1 MSRRAGYLLAAAIL
15 IGSIGAAGLLVAQR
29 PELSLRPS
37 DARIPVALTE
47 PVQAGVGPIPVRGF
61 GTVRPREEIDVSAEV
76 GGRVVWVAPAFVRGG
91 RIGRGDVLFR
101 LDDADHR
108 HRIARAEAQIAE
120 QQVELLRAE
129 EEARIARSQYERFR
143 SRSGAPP
150 AEEAGPLAFW
160 EPQIAA
166 ARAGVERA
174 RIALEEARL
183 GLSRT
188 EVRAPFTGL
197 VRTESIGA
205 GEFVEAGRAVGRIYA
220 SDVFEVVVPLAD
232 AEAALVPGL
241 WAAGAGGAHRRIA
254 AAITIDYGGLQF
266 TWDGHVDRVDPT
278 LDERTRAVDVI
289 VHVAEPLAAGVY
301 SSGGSG
307 DPAADVTGSPPLQVG
322 WLVEVRLA
330 GASPAEHF
338 TVRRAA
344 LRPGDEVWVVRDDNL
359 RIVPVRVVQADDD
372 VVHVTG
378 GLRAG
383 DAAVVDGIEVAVDGM
398 AVQSAAVGNAIHL
411 PSEN

>member
-1 MSRRAGYLLAAAIL
+1 MSRRVGYLLAAAIL
-15 IGSIGAAGLLVAQR
+15 IGSIGAAGLLIAQR
-29 PELSLRPS
+29 PELSLRAPNVH
-37 DARIPVALTE
+37 IPVALTE

-61 GTVRPREEIDVSAEV
+61 GTVRPREEVDVAAEV

-143 SRSGAPP
+143 SRRSAPP
-150 AEEAGPLAFW
+150 AEEPGPLAFW

-205 GEFVEAGRAVGRIYA
+205 GQFVEAGRAVGRIYA

-241 WAAGAGGAHRRIA
+241 WAARAGGADGRIA
-254 AAITIDYGGLQF
+254 AAIVIDYGGLRF

-278 LDERTRAVDVI
+278 LDEQTRAVDII
-289 VHVAEPLAAGVY
+289 VHVADPMAAGVY
-301 SSGGSG
+301 AGGGSA
-307 DPAADVTGSPPLQVG
+307 DPVRGRDEFPAPAGGEVGRSPVRRRHPGRVLHGAARGAPARRRGVG
-322 WLVEVRLA
+322 GPRRQSAHRA
-330 GASPAEHF
+330 GARGAG
-338 TVRRAA
+338 RR
-344 LRPGDEVWVVRDDNL
+344 
-359 RIVPVRVVQADDD
+359 
-372 VVHVTG
+372 
-378 GLRAG
+378 
-383 DAAVVDGIEVAVDGM
+383 
-398 AVQSAAVGNAIHL
+398 
-411 PSEN
+411 

>member
-15 IGSIGAAGLLVAQR
+15 GGSIGAAGLLIAQR
-29 PELSLRPS
+29 PTPSLRPP
-37 DARIPVALTE
+37 DVRIPVALTE
-47 PVQAGVGPIPVRGF
+47 PVQAGVGPLPVRGF
-61 GTVRPREEIDVSAEV
+61 GTVRPREEVDVAAEV

-91 RIGRGDVLFR
+91 RVGRGDVLFR

-143 SRSGAPP
+143 SRRSAPP
-150 AEEAGPLAFW
+150 AEEAGPLALW

-183 GLSRT
+183 GLART
-188 EVRAPFTGL
+188 EVRAPFAGL

-205 GEFVEAGRAVGRIYA
+205 GQFVEAGRAVGRLYA
-220 SDVFEVVVPLAD
+220 SDVFEVVVPLAG

-241 WAAGAGGAHRRIA
+241 WAAGTGGAERRIA
-254 AAITIDYGGLQF
+254 AAIAIDYGGLRF
-266 TWDGHVDRVDPT
+266 TWEGHVDRVDPT
-278 LDERTRAVDVI
+278 LDEQTRAVDII
-289 VHVAEPLAAGVY
+289 VHVADPLAAGEQAA
-301 SSGGSG
+301 GGPA
-307 DPAADVTGSPPLQVG
+307 DPAADVTNSPPLQVG
-322 WLVEVRLA
+322 RVVEVQFA
-330 GASPAEHF
+330 GATPGEYF

-378 GLRAG
+378 ALRAG
-383 DAAVVDGIEVAVDGM
+383 EPTVVDGIEVAVDGM
-398 AVQSAAVGNAIHL
+398 AVRSAAVDDR
-411 PSEN
+411 

>member
-1 MSRRAGYLLAAAIL
+1 MSRRVGCLLAAAIL
-15 IGSIGAAGLLVAQR
+15 IGSIGAAGLLIAQR
-29 PELSLRPS
+29 PELSLRPP
-37 DARIPVALTE
+37 DVRVPVALTA
-47 PVQAGVGPIPVRGF
+47 PVRAGVGPLPVRGF
-61 GTVRPREEIDVSAEV
+61 GTVRPREEVDVAAEV

-101 LDDADHR
+101 LDGADHR

-120 QQVELLRAE
+120 QQLELLRAE

-143 SRSGAPP
+143 SRRSAPP
-150 AEEAGPLAFW
+150 AGEAGPLALW
-160 EPQIAA
+160 EPQITA
-166 ARAGVERA
+166 ARAGLERA

-205 GEFVEAGRAVGRIYA
+205 GQFVEAGRAVGRIYA

-241 WAAGAGGAHRRIA
+241 WAAGTGGADRRIA
-254 AAITIDYGGLQF
+254 AAITVDYGGLQF

-278 LDERTRAVDVI
+278 LDERTRAVDII
-289 VHVAEPLAAGVY
+289 VHVADPLAAGVN
-301 SSGGSG
+301 
-307 DPAADVTGSPPLQVG
+307 SPPLQVG
-322 WLVEVRLA
+322 RLVEVQLA
-330 GASPAEHF
+330 GATPAEHF

-344 LRPGDEVWVVRDDNL
+344 LRPGDEVWVVRDERL
-359 RIVPVRVVQADDD
+359 RIVPVRVVQAADD

-383 DAAVVDGIEVAVDGM
+383 EAAVVDGIEVAVDGM
-398 AVQSAAVGNAIHL
+398 AVQSAAVDNR
-411 PSEN
+411 

>member
-15 IGSIGAAGLLVAQR
+15 IGSIGAAGLLIAQR
-29 PELSLRPS
+29 PGLSLRPP
-37 DARIPVALTE
+37 DVRIPVALTE

-61 GTVRPREEIDVSAEV
+61 GTVRPREEVDVAAEV

-143 SRSGAPP
+143 SRESAPP

-160 EPQIAA
+160 EPQVAA

-205 GEFVEAGRAVGRIYA
+205 GQFVEAGRAVGRIYA

-241 WAAGAGGAHRRIA
+241 WAAGAGGADRRIA
-254 AAITIDYGGLQF
+254 AAIEIDYDGLRF
-266 TWDGHVDRVDPT
+266 AWDGHVDRVDPT

-289 VHVAEPLAAGVY
+289 VHVADPLAAGAY
-301 SSGGSG
+301 AGGGSA
-307 DPAADVTGSPPLQVG
+307 DPAADATNAPPLQVG
-322 WLVEVRLA
+322 RLVEVRLA
-330 GASPAEHF
+330 GAAPAEYF

-344 LRPGDEVWVVRDDNL
+344 LRPGDEVWVVRGGDL

-378 GLRAG
+378 ALRAG
-383 DAAVVDGIEVAVDGM
+383 EPAVVDGLEVAVDGM
-398 AVQSAAVGNAIHL
+398 AVQSAAVDDR
-411 PSEN
+411 

>member
-1 MSRRAGYLLAAAIL
+1 MSRRVGYLLAVAIL
-15 IGSIGAAGLLVAQR
+15 VGSIGAAGLLIAQR
-29 PELSLRPS
+29 PALSLRPP
-37 DARIPVALTE
+37 DVRLPVALTE
-47 PVQAGVGPIPVRGF
+47 PVQAGVGPLPVRGF
-61 GTVRPREEIDVSAEV
+61 GTVRPREEVDVAAEV
-76 GGRVVWVAPAFVRGG
+76 GGRVVWVAPAFVSGG
-91 RIGRGDVLFR
+91 RVGRGDVLFR

-129 EEARIARSQYERFR
+129 EEARIARGQYERFR
-143 SRSGAPP
+143 SRTSAP
-150 AEEAGPLAFW
+150 AAGEAGPLALW

-166 ARAGVERA
+166 ARAGAERA

-205 GEFVEAGRAVGRIYA
+205 GQFVEAGRAVGRIYA

-241 WAAGAGGAHRRIA
+241 WARGAGGADRRIA
-254 AAITIDYGGLQF
+254 AAIAVDYGGLQL

-278 LDERTRAVDVI
+278 LDEQTRTVDVI
-289 VHVAEPLAAGVY
+289 VHVADPLAAG
-301 SSGGSG
+301 
-307 DPAADVTGSPPLQVG
+307 ANSPPLQVG
-322 WLVEVRLA
+322 RVVEVRFA
-330 GASPAEHF
+330 GAAPAEHF

-344 LRPGDEVWVVRDDNL
+344 LRPGDEVWVVRDDTL

-372 VVHVTG
+372 LVHVTG
-378 GLRAG
+378 ALRAG
-383 DAAVVDGIEVAVDGM
+383 EPAVVDGIEVAVDGM
-398 AVQSAAVGNAIHL
+398 AVQSAAVDNR
-411 PSEN
+411 

>member
-1 MSRRAGYLLAAAIL
+1 MSRRVGYLLAAAIL
-15 IGSIGAAGLLVAQR
+15 IGSIGAAGLLIAQR
-29 PELSLRPS
+29 PALSLTPP
-37 DARIPVALTE
+37 DVRIPVALTE
-47 PVQAGVGPIPVRGF
+47 PVRAGVGPIPVRGF
-61 GTVRPREEIDVSAEV
+61 GTVRPREEVDVAAEV

-143 SRSGAPP
+143 SRRSAPP

-160 EPQIAA
+160 APQIAA
-166 ARAGVERA
+166 ARARVERA

-205 GEFVEAGRAVGRIYA
+205 GQFVEAGRAVGRIYA

-241 WAAGAGGAHRRIA
+241 WAAGAGGAARRIA
-254 AAITIDYGGLQF
+254 AAITIDYGGLRF

-278 LDERTRAVDVI
+278 LDERTRAADVI
-289 VHVAEPLAAGVY
+289 VHVADPLAAGVN
-301 SSGGSG
+301 
-307 DPAADVTGSPPLQVG
+307 SPPLQVG
-322 WLVEVRLA
+322 RLVEVRFA
-330 GASPAEHF
+330 GATPAGHF

-344 LRPGDEVWVVRDDNL
+344 LRPGDEVWVVRDGRL
-359 RIVPVRVVQADDD
+359 RIVPVRMVQADDD

-378 GLRAG
+378 ALQAG
-383 DAAVVDGIEVAVDGM
+383 EPAVVDGIEVAVDGM
-398 AVQSAAVGNAIHL
+398 AVQSAAVDNR
-411 PSEN
+411 

>member
-1 MSRRAGYLLAAAIL
+1 MRRRVGYLLATAIL
-15 IGSIGAAGLLVAQR
+15 AGSIGAAGFLVAQR
-29 PELSLRPS
+29 PALSLRPP
-37 DARIPVALTE
+37 DVRIPVALTE

-61 GTVRPREEIDVSAEV
+61 GTVRPREEVDVAAEV
-76 GGRVVWVAPAFVRGG
+76 GGRVVWVAPGFVRGG

-143 SRSGAPP
+143 SRSRSAPP

-188 EVRAPFTGL
+188 EVRAPFAGL

-205 GEFVEAGRAVGRIYA
+205 GQFVEAGRAVGRIYS

-241 WAAGAGGAHRRIA
+241 WAAGAGGADRRIA
-254 AAITIDYGGLQF
+254 AAIVIDYGGLQF

-278 LDERTRAVDVI
+278 LDEQTRAVDII
-289 VHVAEPLAAGVY
+289 VHVADPLAAGAY
-301 SSGGSG
+301 AGGESG
-307 DPAADVTGSPPLQVG
+307 DPAADVANSPPLQVG
-322 WLVEVRLA
+322 RLVEVQFA
-330 GASPAEHF
+330 GAAPAEHF

-359 RIVPVRVVQADDD
+359 RIVPVRVVQAVDD
-372 VVHVTG
+372 VVYVTG

-383 DAAVVDGIEVAVDGM
+383 DPAVVDGIEVAVDGM
-398 AVQSAAVGNAIHL
+398 AVQSAAVDDR
-411 PSEN
+411 

>member
-1 MSRRAGYLLAAAIL
+1 MSRRVGYLLAAAIL
-15 IGSIGAAGLLVAQR
+15 SGSIGAAGLLIAQR
-29 PELSLRPS
+29 PELSLRRP
-37 DARIPVALTE
+37 DVRVPVALTA

-61 GTVRPREEIDVSAEV
+61 GTVRPREEVDVAAEV
-76 GGRVVWVAPAFVRGG
+76 GGRVAWVAPAFVRGG

-120 QQVELLRAE
+120 QQVELLRTE

-143 SRSGAPP
+143 SRTSAPP
-150 AEEAGPLAFW
+150 AEEAGPLALW

-205 GEFVEAGRAVGRIYA
+205 GQFVEAGRPVGRIYA

-241 WAAGAGGAHRRIA
+241 WAAGAGGAERRIA
-254 AAITIDYGGLQF
+254 AAIVVDYGGLRF

-278 LDERTRAVDVI
+278 LDERTRAVDII
-289 VHVAEPLAAGVY
+289 VHVADPLAGGVN
-301 SSGGSG
+301 
-307 DPAADVTGSPPLQVG
+307 SPPLQVG
-322 WLVEVRLA
+322 RLVEVQLA
-330 GASPAEHF
+330 GATPAEYF
-338 TVRRAA
+338 TLRRTA
-344 LRPGDEVWVVRDDNL
+344 LRPGDEVWVVRDGSL

-383 DAAVVDGIEVAVDGM
+383 EPAVVDGIEVAVDGM
-398 AVQSAAVGNAIHL
+398 AVQSAAAGNR
-411 PSEN
+411 

>member
-15 IGSIGAAGLLVAQR
+15 LGSIGAAGLLIARR
-29 PELSLRPS
+29 PELSLRPP
-37 DARIPVALTE
+37 DVRVPVALSE
-47 PVQAGVGPIPVRGF
+47 PVRAGVGPIPVRGF
-61 GTVRPREEIDVSAEV
+61 GTVRPREEVDVAAEV
-76 GGRVVWVAPAFVRGG
+76 GGRVVWVAPAFVSGG
-91 RIGRGDVLFR
+91 RVGRGDVLFR

-108 HRIARAEAQIAE
+108 HRIARAEAQIVE

-143 SRSGAPP
+143 SRRSAPP

-188 EVRAPFTGL
+188 EVRAPFAGL

-205 GEFVEAGRAVGRIYA
+205 GQLVEAGRAVGRIYA

-241 WAAGAGGAHRRIA
+241 WAAGAGDADRRIA
-254 AAITIDYGGLQF
+254 AAIVIEYGGLQL

-278 LDERTRAVDVI
+278 LDEQTRAVDII
-289 VHVAEPLAAGVY
+289 VHVADPLAAGVHAG
-301 SSGGSG
+301 GGSA
-307 DPAADVTGSPPLQVG
+307 DPAAGVTNSPPLQVG
-322 WLVEVRLA
+322 RVVEVQFA
-330 GASPAEHF
+330 GATPAEYF

-378 GLRAG
+378 ALRAG
-383 DAAVVDGIEVAVDGM
+383 EPAVVDGIEVAVDGM
-398 AVQSAAVGNAIHL
+398 AVQSAAVDNR
-411 PSEN
+411 

>member
-1 MSRRAGYLLAAAIL
+1 MSRPAGYLLAAAIL
-15 IGSIGAAGLLVAQR
+15 IGSIGAAGLLIAQR
-29 PELSLRPS
+29 PKLSLRPP
-37 DARIPVALTE
+37 DARIPGALTA

-61 GTVRPREEIDVSAEV
+61 GTVRPREEVDVAAEV

-91 RIGRGDVLFR
+91 RVGRGDVLFR

-129 EEARIARSQYERFR
+129 EEARIARSEYERFR
-143 SRSGAPP
+143 SRTNAPP
-150 AEEAGPLAFW
+150 AEEAGPLALW

-205 GEFVEAGRAVGRIYA
+205 GQFVEAGRAVGRIYG

-241 WAAGAGGAHRRIA
+241 WAAGTGGADRRIA
-254 AAITIDYGGLQF
+254 AAITIDYGGSQF

-278 LDERTRAVDVI
+278 LDERTLAVDVI
-289 VHVAEPLAAGVY
+289 VHVADPLAAG
-301 SSGGSG
+301 
-307 DPAADVTGSPPLQVG
+307 ANSPPLQVG
-322 WLVEVRLA
+322 RLVEVQFA
-330 GASPAEHF
+330 GATAAEHF

-344 LRPGDEVWVVRDDNL
+344 LRPGDEVWVVRDDSL
-359 RIVPVRVVQADDD
+359 RIVPVRVVQADDE

-383 DAAVVDGIEVAVDGM
+383 EPAVVDGIEVAVDGM
-398 AVQSAAVGNAIHL
+398 AVQSAAAGNR
-411 PSEN
+411 

>member
-1 MSRRAGYLLAAAIL
+1 MSRRVGYLLAAAIL
-15 IGSIGAAGLLVAQR
+15 IGLIGAAGLLIGQR
-29 PELSLRPS
+29 PELSLRPP
-37 DARIPVALTE
+37 DVRIPVALTE
-47 PVQAGVGPIPVRGF
+47 PVQAGVGPLPVRGF
-61 GTVRPREEIDVSAEV
+61 GTVRPREEVDVAAEV

-108 HRIARAEAQIAE
+108 HRIARAETQIAE

-143 SRSGAPP
+143 SRRNAPP
-150 AEEAGPLAFW
+150 AEEAGPLVFW
-160 EPQIAA
+160 EPQVAA

-205 GEFVEAGRAVGRIYA
+205 GQFVEAGRAVGRIYA
-220 SDVFEVVVPLAD
+220 TDVFEVVVPLAD

-241 WAAGAGGAHRRIA
+241 WATGAGGADGRIA
-254 AAITIDYGGLQF
+254 ASIVIDYDGLRF

-278 LDERTRAVDVI
+278 LDEQTPTVDII
-289 VHVAEPLAAGVY
+289 VHVADPMAAGVY
-301 SSGGSG
+301 AGGGSA
-307 DPAADVTGSPPLQVG
+307 DPAADVTNSPPLQVG
-322 WLVEVRLA
+322 RLVEVQFA
-330 GASPAEHF
+330 GATPAEYF

-344 LRPGDEVWVVRDDNL
+344 LRPGDEVWVVRGDNL
-359 RIVPVRVVQADDD
+359 RIVPVRVAQADDD

-378 GLRAG
+378 ALRAG
-383 DAAVVDGIEVAVDGM
+383 EPAVVDGIEVAVDGM
-398 AVQSAAVGNAIHL
+398 AVQSAAVDDR
-411 PSEN
+411 

>member
-1 MSRRAGYLLAAAIL
+1 MNRRVGYLLAAAIL
-15 IGSIGAAGLLVAQR
+15 IGSIGAAGFLIAQR
-29 PELSLRPS
+29 PELSIRPPNV
-37 DARIPVALTE
+37 RIPVALTE

-61 GTVRPREEIDVSAEV
+61 GTVRPREEVDVAAEV
-76 GGRVVWVAPAFVRGG
+76 DGRVVWVAPAFVRGG
-91 RIGRGDVLFR
+91 RVGRGDVLFR
-101 LDDADHR
+101 LDDVDHR

-129 EEARIARSQYERFR
+129 EEARIARSQYERFQSRR
-143 SRSGAPP
+143 SAPP

-160 EPQIAA
+160 EPQIAV
-166 ARAGVERA
+166 ARAGIERA

-188 EVRAPFTGL
+188 EVRAPFSGL

-205 GEFVEAGRAVGRIYA
+205 GQFVEAGRAVGRIYA

-241 WAAGAGGAHRRIA
+241 WAAGAGGADGRIA
-254 AAITIDYGGLQF
+254 AAIVIDYGGLQF

-278 LDERTRAVDVI
+278 LDERTRAVDII
-289 VHVAEPLAAGVY
+289 VHVADPMAAGVY
-301 SSGGSG
+301 AGGGSA
-307 DPAADVTGSPPLQVG
+307 DPSADVTNSPPLQVG
-322 WLVEVRLA
+322 RLVEVQFA
-330 GASPAEHF
+330 GATPAEYF

-344 LRPGDEVWVVRDDNL
+344 LRPGDEVWVVRGDNL

-378 GLRAG
+378 ALRAG
-383 DAAVVDGIEVAVDGM
+383 EPAVVDGIEVAVDGM
-398 AVQSAAVGNAIHL
+398 AVQSAAVDDR
-411 PSEN
+411 

>member
-1 MSRRAGYLLAAAIL
+1 MSRRVGYLLAAAIL
-15 IGSIGAAGLLVAQR
+15 LGSIGAAGLLIARR
-29 PELSLRPS
+29 PELSLRPPNV
-37 DARIPVALTE
+37 RVPVALSE
-47 PVQAGVGPIPVRGF
+47 PVRAGVGPIPVRGF
-61 GTVRPREEIDVSAEV
+61 GTVRPREEVDVAAEV
-76 GGRVVWVAPAFVRGG
+76 GGRVVWVAPAFVSGG
-91 RIGRGDVLFR
+91 RVSRGDVLFR

-108 HRIARAEAQIAE
+108 HRIARAEAQIVE

-143 SRSGAPP
+143 SRRSAPP
-150 AEEAGPLAFW
+150 AGEAGPLAFW

-188 EVRAPFTGL
+188 EVRAPFAGL

-205 GEFVEAGRAVGRIYA
+205 GQLVEAGRAVGRIYA

-241 WAAGAGGAHRRIA
+241 WAAGAGDADRRIA
-254 AAITIDYGGLQF
+254 AAIVIEYGGLQL

-278 LDERTRAVDVI
+278 LDEQTRAVDII
-289 VHVAEPLAAGVY
+289 VHVADPLAAGVN
-301 SSGGSG
+301 
-307 DPAADVTGSPPLQVG
+307 SPPLQVG
-322 WLVEVRLA
+322 RVVEVQFA
-330 GASPAEHF
+330 GATPAEYF

-378 GLRAG
+378 ALRAG
-383 DAAVVDGIEVAVDGM
+383 EPAVVDGIEVAVDGM
-398 AVQSAAVGNAIHL
+398 AVQSAAVDNR
-411 PSEN
+411 